1 MNISDQGIDFLFD
14 DLEISLVKMLKATR
28 ECRASQTTLHQWH
41 FCPFALYMHRWL
53 IGVLKNL
60 VALEDLDNQGY

>member
-14 DLEISLVKMLKATR
+14 DLEISLVKMLEATR
-28 ECRASQTTLHQWH
+28 KCRASQTTLHEWP
-41 FCPFALYMHRWL
+41 FCPFALHMHRWL